1 MMIRSSQKRANSI
14 ECERVK
20 RHKRTASIDITCV
33 FGDIF
38 NHVVAPFCS
47 HRDMSSMRCCS
58 NNTKDALL
66 QACITNDCVTFDD
79 IIAWDE
85 KRLNLVRRL
94 ILDSYDDIMLLFMVP
109 NVREITICEEVTEKI
124 PLDLYPKSLK
134 IVHICNNINHGTFP
148 STLKELD
155 FHLSFNQRILLSSNA

>member
-1 MMIRSSQKRANSI
+1 MKRQKRNVSL
-14 ECERVK
+14 
-20 RHKRTASIDITCV
+20 DITCG

-38 NHVVAPFCS
+38 NHVVAQFCS
-47 HRDMSSMRCCS
+47 RRDLAIMRCCS

-79 IIAWDE
+79 IIEWDT
-85 KRLNLVRRL
+85 KRLNLVRSL
-94 ILDSYDDIMLLFMVP
+94 KLQSSAEIMKLSMVP
-109 NVREITICEEVTEKI
+109 NVREIIICEEVTEKI
-124 PLDLYPKSLK
+124 PLDLYPKALK

-155 FHLSFNQRILLSSNA
+155 FHLSFNQRLTSSTLKNKCREYLSRSFNNKK